1 MTKSFYTF
9 LFLLSISGLWAQPA
23 TQQKLEERKAQLLEE
38 IRANERMLQETKKKE
53 KSVVAVIQQQ
63 NAKIQL
69 REKLI
74 STTEKQAKLLN
85 DDIYTNQLKINKL
98 NKELEVLKEDY
109 ANMIVKSYKSRS
121 ERSRAMFLL
130 SSQNFMQAY
139 KRVQYMKQYAGY
151 RKSQGDEIKVKSTE
165 LAVYN
170 EKLAGL
176 KIEKIKVIQE
186 QEKEKQVLVKEK
198 KEQEVLVNSIKK
210 DQKKIIAEIKKK
222 QQEANEIDKKIQ
234 RFIRDAIAA
243 ENKKTAKKAGPKT
256 VSTGTSATKIVLT
269 EEGKIESDNFKANK
283 GKLPWPV
290 EKGFVSQKFG
300 DQPHQI
306 QPKLIVHSNG
316 VEITTE
322 SGSSARAV
330 FAGTVYSIQILSPI
344 NTLVMIQHGD
354 FITVY
359 QNLSS
364 VSVKK
369 GDKVSIKQT
378 IGKIRTN
385 DSTGKTALK
394 FSVLQNDTFLNPQS
408 WIYNM

>member
-74 STTEKQAKLLN
+74 NTTEKQAKLLN

-98 NKELEVLKEDY
+98 NKELVVLKEDY

-210 DQKKIIAEIKKK
+210 DKKKIIAEIKKK

-300 DQPHQI
+300 NQPHQI

-369 GDKVSIKQT
+369 GDKVNIKQT

-385 DSTGKTALK
+385 NSTGKTALK